1 VLANCTRWPLA
12 VTGLSQLDSS
22 GKQQLE
28 ISRVVE
34 LRGPKVYSLHA
45 PEVECIGKG
54 KPHKPYE
61 FGVKVSI
68 ATTLKRSKGGQFAIH
83 AKACCQ
89 IIRMAANNAWD
100 QLPFTATVV
109 RNPSVHA
116 QDVQGAH
123 RVEAD
128 PFPHVI
134 AESDIAIKLVPRLAG
149 PD

>member
-1 VLANCTRWPLA
+1 VKAALRGIKRSVSTAPARKTPVLAETARAMA
-12 VTGLSQLDSS
+12 VAAPVGLKGLQDRAVLLLGFYGNLRVTKTTG
-22 GKQQLE
+22 
-28 ISRVVE
+28 R
-34 LRGPKVYSLHA
+34 
-45 PEVECIGKG
+45 
-54 KPHKPYE
+54 
-61 FGVKVSI
+61 
-68 ATTLKRSKGGQFAIH
+68 
-83 AKACCQ
+83 Q
-89 IIRMAANNAWD
+89 IIRVAANNAWS

-128 PFPHVI
+128 PFPHLI